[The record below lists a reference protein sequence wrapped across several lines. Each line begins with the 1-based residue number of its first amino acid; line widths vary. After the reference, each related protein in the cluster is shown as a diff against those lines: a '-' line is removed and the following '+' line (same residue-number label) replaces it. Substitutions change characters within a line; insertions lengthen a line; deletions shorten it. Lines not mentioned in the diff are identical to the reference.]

1 MKFNPR
7 DFWGL
12 KDIQVGDTVW
22 FTDLIERTT
31 ISFGD
36 YVGTPL
42 EELGADIKH
51 GYLSL
56 HRDYF
61 KEGGKVVQIVNY
73 KGKPHYIV
81 RYKDSEGK
89 YVQLGFTEDKIE
101 RR

>member
-7 DFWGL
+7 DFWGI

-22 FTDLIERTT
+22 FKNYVEGYIIPFR
-31 ISFGD
+31 D

-51 GYLSL
+51 GILVL

-61 KEGGKVVQIVNY
+61 TEGGKVVQIVNY

-81 RYKDSEGK
+81 RYKDEEGK